1 MKPALP
7 FLTCFLAILW
17 LPAASAQAAVPEFDT
32 VADAYHHC
40 PYDTVMRIDSKSTA
54 FRNQNT
60 LQQVKPGY
68 VCKNEAVY
76 GGYGGLVT
84 HLKPVPQ
91 PAR

>member
-1 MKPALP
+1 MKAVLSLFAL
-7 FLTCFLAILW
+7 LL
-17 LPAASAQAAVPEFDT
+17 LPAPPVQAVVAEFDT

-40 PYDTVMRIDSKSTA
+40 PYDTVMRIDAKSTS

-60 LQQVKPGY
+60 QAQVKPGY